1 MRIAVIVPGFS
12 AHEGDWCVP
21 AITGFVRTLAGRAVV
36 DVYALRWPERGGDY
50 TAWGARVR
58 AMDGRK
64 RMGLRAIG
72 LWRRTL
78 GLLRESHRQAPY
90 DAVHAFWADEPA
102 WIAVGAGAR
111 LRVPVIVSLA
121 GGELVAL
128 KDIGYG
134 LGLLP
139 LRTRLVRYALN
150 RATLVTGGSRYL
162 LDQARA
168 FLGDQRAGRL
178 RSAPL
183 GVDTRRFSPAPAAV
197 PRRAGP
203 VLLNVGSLS
212 AVKGQR
218 ALIDL
223 LPRLPDAVLRI
234 AGSGP
239 LAALLGEAASRAGMS
254 GRVAFLGEV
263 PHDDMPAVYH
273 GADLLVQTS
282 RHEAQGMAV
291 LEAAACGVPSA
302 GTATGILPEIGIA
315 VPRLEDLCRVV
326 GGLVADRGALARRG
340 REARAAVE
348 ALYTLE
354 AAAERFRRLYEEAVA
369 LGAMRS

>member
-1 MRIAVIVPGFS
+1 
-12 AHEGDWCVP
+12 
-21 AITGFVRTLAGRAVV
+21 
-36 DVYALRWPERGGDY
+36 
-50 TAWGARVR
+50 
-58 AMDGRK
+58 
-64 RMGLRAIG
+64 
-72 LWRRTL
+72 
-78 GLLRESHRQAPY
+78 
-90 DAVHAFWADEPA
+90 
-102 WIAVGAGAR
+102 
-111 LRVPVIVSLA
+111 
-121 GGELVAL
+121 
-128 KDIGYG
+128 
-134 LGLLP
+134 
-139 LRTRLVRYALN
+139 
-150 RATLVTGGSRYL
+150 
-162 LDQARA
+162 
-168 FLGDQRAGRL
+168 
-178 RSAPL
+178 
-183 GVDTRRFSPAPAAV
+183 
-197 PRRAGP
+197 
-203 VLLNVGSLS
+203 
-212 AVKGQR
+212 
-218 ALIDL
+218 
-223 LPRLPDAVLRI
+223 
-234 AGSGP
+234 
-239 LAALLGEAASRAGMS
+239 MS